1 MGSMGSMALPYYS
14 MAAGL
19 TGYPAAKGAAA
30 APAATAAAPA
40 AAAAAP
46 AATAATTAAT
56 AAVSAKAPVEAPTSS
71 KSAGLP
77 PAQQT
82 LLNVSKP
89 KSSMAVQ
96 NMRPPAGAT
105 PSSTAPLSKSGSQ
118 GYAPSRHPQ
127 SYQGYEGYEGYS
139 GYSGYGYQSH
149 PKAPAKSE
157 PPKRPPVQP
166 AFPQLQ
172 HQHPEVDRRQHE
184 TYRWKQN
191 FGYDSYDGY
200 GAPNQAKPGFCMV
213 LLLFDFFSMF
223 FVDPFGGF

>member
-1 MGSMGSMALPYYS
+1 MSALYGYGLMGSMGGMALPYYS

-19 TGYPAAKGAAA
+19 AGYPAAKAAAA

-46 AATAATTAAT
+46 AAAAAT
-56 AAVSAKAPVEAPTSS
+56 AAVPAKAPVEAPTSS
-71 KSAGLP
+71 KAGALAP
-77 PAQQT
+77 GQQT
-82 LLNVSKP
+82 LLSVSKP

-96 NMRPPAGAT
+96 SMRPPAAAT

-118 GYAPSRHPQ
+118 NYAPSRHPQ
-127 SYQGYEGYEGYS
+127 SYQGYEGYEGYP

-149 PKAPAKSE
+149 PKTPAKSE
-157 PPKRPPVQP
+157 PPKRPPAQP

-172 HQHPEVDRRQHE
+172 HQHPEVDRRQHD

-200 GAPNQAKPGFCMV
+200 GAPNQAKQI
-213 LLLFDFFSMF
+213 LFLHGSA
-223 FVDPFGGF
+223 VV